1 VASFTEEVN
10 KAAEGLQKFN
20 QALRPR
26 DELGRFVSGGGASGG
41 GGGGGGGFGGG
52 ISLGGGRAG
61 LAAGGLA
68 GGALAAGGLAIDG
81 LNSAARFLT
90 PAANAFAT
98 TGTSQGV
105 ASAVNSSLIN
115 AVGSTAIGGLILAGS
130 GVAAAQETT
139 QRAAGRV
146 GAVTEDLARYGI
158 EVSDDFRK
166 RLADSQ
172 LEQEKRVS
180 TERGKVQE
188 LLGSTDALER
198 AKPEGAGAVFDS
210 ILGVLKSIESK
221 INGRGGAL

>member
-1 VASFTEEVN
+1 MASSFAEALAI
-10 KAAEGLQKFN
+10 AA
-20 QALRPR
+20 R
-26 DELGRFVSGGGASGG
+26 ELHAAAREMRSGGIGG
-41 GGGGGGGFGGG
+41 GGGSGGVIAGGSAAGVFGAVA
-52 ISLGGGRAG
+52 GGRSAIG
-61 LAAGGLA
+61 AAGPA
-68 GGALAAGGLAIDG
+68 GIALAAGGAAVDAVNG
-81 LNSAARFLT
+81 AARFLT

-166 RLADSQ
+166 RLSDVS
-172 LEQEKRVS
+172 LEQEKRVT
-180 TERGKVQE
+180 TERGKVQG

-198 AKPEGAGAVFDS
+198 ARPEGAGAVFDS

-221 INGRGGAL
+221 INSRGGAL

>member
-1 VASFTEEVN
+1 MANSFAEALAVAARELHQ
-10 KAAEGLQKFN
+10 AAKE
-20 QALRPR
+20 LRH
-26 DELGRFVSGGGASGG
+26 GGAGGAAGIAGGAGGGLSGVAG
-41 GGGGGGGFGGG
+41 AVA
-52 ISLGGGRAG
+52 GGRSA
-61 LAAGGLA
+61 LAAA
-68 GGALAAGGLAIDG
+68 GPAGIALAAGGAAIDAVNG
-81 LNSAARFLT
+81 AARFLT

-166 RLADSQ
+166 RLSDVS
-172 LEQEKRVS
+172 LEQEKRVT

-198 AKPEGAGAVFDS
+198 ARPEGAGAVFDG
-210 ILGVLKSIESK
+210 ILSVLKSIESK
-221 INGRGGAL
+221 INSRGGAL